1 MDWIINDELGLTVR
15 HLVGWAAASAMV
27 VGGVIPYVP
36 QYREIKKTQDAEG
49 FSLYVCLA
57 LLSANSLR
65 IFFWFA
71 KRFEL
76 PLLVQSVVMN
86 ITMFLMIHLCVKVK
100 RNSTVIA
107 HHKDV
112 AFSGEDNTEPRVQQI
127 IEDSEGA
134 GLSSSPGALKR
145 VRSRHYLSD
154 FDPKYFWSWTDFQSY
169 LDFMLFFWAVGAA
182 ITYLMLPYDWFMETV
197 GFLAVFTEAMLGAPQ
212 FMRNFRNK
220 STYGMSIHMV
230 LMWTLGDMFKTVY
243 FIVRNAPTQFWVCG
257 SLQVSLDIAIL
268 LQVWIYRKNTDRR
281 NSHRGD

>member
-112 AFSGEDNTEPRVQQI
+112 AF
-127 IEDSEGA
+127 
-134 GLSSSPGALKR
+134 
-145 VRSRHYLSD
+145 SD